1 MGLESSGEDEE
12 RKRKEGA
19 LKKVGCI
26 YSWEGR
32 PLPSTPWI
40 SRASLPFFLSSFY
53 LSSILILAGN
63 MYSSKIAACGI
74 C

>member
-1 MGLESSGEDEE
+1 MGLKYDEDEE
-12 RKRKEGA
+12 RKREEKSGV
-19 LKKVGCI
+19 KKAGCI
-26 YSWEGR
+26 YSWEGGL
-32 PLPSTPWI
+32 LPSTPWI